1 MAQDAA
7 DVKAARDAASKYGR
21 VNRREYSK
29 LAGTPMEKARRN
41 AKRVT
46 VSEYAALTASPKQPP
61 RKAHA
66 RKRVAA
72 K

>member
-29 LAGTPMEKARRN
+29 LAGTPMEKASVMPNGSLSLSMRH
-41 AKRVT
+41 
-46 VSEYAALTASPKQPP
+46 SPLPQNN
-61 RKAHA
+61 RHA
-66 RKRVAA
+66 RLMPASA
-72 K
+72 